1 MLFLYT
7 IMKSITDTK
16 NEKRYNGVNK
26 LVLFTKVL
34 KLSIA
39 MGDESC
45 IKIVLKAKN
54 RPMNVGSSIRWYRV
68 VT

>member
-39 MGDESC
+39 MSDESC

-54 RPMNVGSSIRWYRV
+54 RPMNVGPSIR
-68 VT
+68 

>member
-1 MLFLYT
+1 
-7 IMKSITDTK
+7 MKSITDTK

-54 RPMNVGSSIRWYRV
+54 SPMNVGSSIR
-68 VT
+68 